1 VEPTTVLAD
10 RQWQVIDQLG
20 DLLAEEVDPFSGL
33 VKGIQLIT
41 ETMNRPGAALYLP
54 VPALQK
60 QSGWCFWNI
69 PDPWKDELKMD
80 GSRFEDLAARVILS
94 ERVAKGDP
102 SHEIAAVFPVC
113 TSKRT
118 VGALIVYGEKIS
130 EEDFPGWEALLKP
143 IGRSALFYTHAATH
157 LAQSPAYLDLLK
169 SRNTLRAMFD
179 NVPLS
184 IYIIDQKYQLI
195 AVNNSRS
202 ARAKEEPK
210 MLVGRICYEK
220 FYNRTSVCPNCR
232 AGETLVTGLTTQRF
246 HREWLDRE
254 KFLETEVNTF
264 PIYDDGDRIIQATI
278 IEIDVTEKRNLE
290 VNLIQSEKLAAV
302 GQLAAG
308 VAHEINNPLTAIIAN
323 AQLLRREIPA
333 DEVDMLDSLKLI
345 ELAGTR
351 AAQVVRNLLGIAR
364 KEKYEFLPVDLN
376 ETLRNSISLVQH
388 ELIGK
393 PIEVQLN
400 LQDGM
405 PEIIASQDQLQGV
418 WINLILNAID
428 ALDKENGII
437 TISSNFTGSN
447 YQIAVQDNGKG
458 IAQEHIA
465 RVFEPF
471 YTTKSA
477 GRGTGLGLS
486 VCMRAINHHNGTIQ
500 VDSELGNW
508 TRFTVI
514 IPGPR

>member
-1 VEPTTVLAD
+1 MERATALTD
-10 RQWQVIDQLG
+10 RQWQVIEQLG
-20 DLLAEEVDPFSGL
+20 DLLAEEVDPYTGL
-33 VKGIQLIT
+33 VNAIRVIS
-41 ETMNRPGAALYLP
+41 ECMNRPGGVLYLP
-54 VPALQK
+54 VIALQK
-60 QSGWCFWNI
+60 QSGWCSWNI
-69 PDPWKDELKMD
+69 PKTWENALKED
-80 GSRFEDLAARVILS
+80 GSKFEDAAARVVLS
-94 ERVAKGDP
+94 EKAMPADP
-102 SHEIAAVFPVC
+102 SLEIAAIFPVHA
-113 TSKRT
+113 SNRS
-118 VGALIVYGEKIS
+118 VGALLVYGEAIP
-130 EEDFPGWEALLKP
+130 ENEFQVWDALLKP
-143 IGRSALFYTHAATH
+143 VGRSALYHTHAATH

-179 NVPLS
+179 NLPLS
-184 IYIIDQKYQLI
+184 IYIIDHKYQLI

-202 ARAKEEPK
+202 ARAGEEPK
-210 MLVGRICYEK
+210 LLVGRKCYEK
-220 FYNRTSVCPNCR
+220 FYDRTSPCPNCR
-232 AGETLVTGLTTQRF
+232 AGETLINGLTTQRF
-246 HREWLDRE
+246 HRQWLDRE

-264 PIYDDGDRIIQATI
+264 PIFDDGDHIIQATI

-323 AQLLRREIPA
+323 AQLLRREISPV
-333 DEVDMLDSLKLI
+333 EVDMLDSLKLI

-376 ETLRNSISLVQH
+376 ETLRNAISLVQH
-388 ELIGK
+388 ELIGR

-400 LQDGM
+400 LQEEM

-428 ALDKENGII
+428 ALDKDNGLI
-437 TISSNFTGSN
+437 TISSSFTSN
-447 YQIAVQDNGKG
+447 SYQVAVQDNGKG
-458 IAQEHIA
+458 IASDHIA

-500 VDSELGNW
+500 VESKQGEW